1 MNVLNYISSL
11 ILPLVISLFAFIL
24 LSRKK
29 DYTSVFLKGAEDGI
43 RASFSILPSL
53 CLLIVGVSMFT
64 ASGATDILSKLL
76 YPLFDFLKIPVDLLP
91 LIITRPLSSGASIA
105 IYEELIQRCG
115 IDSFEALCGSVI
127 MASTDTA
134 FYVVGVYFSTTRLKT
149 RYAIPCALLTTV
161 FCIFISCT
169 ICRLFFE

>member
-1 MNVLNYISSL
+1 MNILNYISSL
-11 ILPLVISLFAFIL
+11 ILPLVISVFALIL

-29 DYTSVFLKGAEDGI
+29 DYTSVFIDGAREGI
-43 RASFSILPSL
+43 KSSFSILPTL

-64 ASGATDILSKLL
+64 ASGATEVLSKLL
-76 YPLFDFLKIPVDLLP
+76 YPIFDFLKIPVDLLP
-91 LIITRPLSSGASIA
+91 LIVTRPLSSGASIA
-105 IYEELIQRCG
+105 VYEELVQRCG
-115 IDSFEALCGSVI
+115 IDSFEVLCGSII
-127 MASTDTA
+127 MASTDTV

-149 RYAIPCALLTTV
+149 RYTIPCALLTTV